1 MDRSIKETREFTG
14 NDLEPLTKDQ
24 VIHLLYARVT
34 GFDGMERT
42 IKWQHGDSCSEC
54 NAIASRLIGV
64 GPTNSEYG
72 GARRWIDLKR

>member
-42 IKWQHGDSCSEC
+42 IKWHG
-54 NAIASRLIGV
+54 
-64 GPTNSEYG
+64 
-72 GARRWIDLKR
+72 

>member
-54 NAIASRLIGV
+54 NAIASRLIER
-64 GPTNSEYG
+64 S
-72 GARRWIDLKR
+72 